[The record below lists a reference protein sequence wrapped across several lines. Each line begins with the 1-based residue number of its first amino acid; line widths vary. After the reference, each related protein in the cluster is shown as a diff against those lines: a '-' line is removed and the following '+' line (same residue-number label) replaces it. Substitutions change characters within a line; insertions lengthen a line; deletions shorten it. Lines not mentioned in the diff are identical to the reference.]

1 MAHNRNFSRREERR
15 APAALPVVEDLGA
28 RLTMPR
34 KTNRAAARTVAS
46 GDRFWDK
53 RKVDRKA
60 RKRALETHEAKTAY
74 PLTHPLSRKQK
85 QWIAAHLPQWSWDG
99 SADALTA
106 PSGVTKEQLDDLIQ
120 ATHLPYVQRA
130 LLKLRGLNRRQ
141 AEYVAARAP
150 RTASIVLVDPQSHS
164 WQRVR
169 APRIG

>member
-1 MAHNRNFSRREERR
+1 MAHNRNFSRRETRQ
-15 APAALPVVEDLGA
+15 AAAVLPLVEDLGA

-60 RKRALETHEAKTAY
+60 RKRALATHEARASH
-74 PLTHPLSRKQK
+74 PLPHRLSRKQK
-85 QWIAAHLPQWSWDG
+85 QWITAHLPQWSWDT

-106 PSGVTKEQLDDLIQ
+106 PAPVTDGQLDELVR
-120 ATHLPYVQRA
+120 ATHLPYVRRA
-130 LLKLRGLNRRQ
+130 LLKLQGLDRAQ

-150 RTASIVLVDPQSHS
+150 RTASIVLVDPQVNG
-164 WQRVR
+164 WQAIRV
-169 APRIG
+169 PFPG